1 MVWVSTISG
10 SASLHRRAC
19 LSIAHQTWQAKV
31 LRRATQLPKFMGIL
45 SDSRQP
51 AGPRVGKNM
60 ELLWIIRNDL
70 MVWAS
75 GCPDNQLQLVLV
87 DGILSLRIEA
97 KKKRGSGKSVTLG
110 WHAWNIMKYR
120 SPSKETWVHQGQFNG
135 FLMKKSNVMPWCII
149 CSIKV
154 SQKLWSLERNPV
166 WTIVVPYAVWQGA
179 RSSPASNHGDLRVR
193 WPRWPRW
200 PWWPW
205 WPRVEDSGDIWRPWN
220 GNETA
225 MTHQEIMRISAQNFI
240 VKLRVTQ
247 TPFLSKLKTTPN
259 NPQQKSRLAL

>member
-1 MVWVSTISG
+1 MVWFTISG

-31 LRRATQLPKFMGIL
+31 LRRATQLPKFMRIL

-51 AGPRVGKNM
+51 AGPRVGKHM

-97 KKKRGSGKSVTLG
+97 KKEKRLRKICHIRMTC
-110 WHAWNIMKYR
+110 MKYR

-135 FLMKKSNVMPWCII
+135 CLMKKSNVMPWCII

-200 PWWPW
+200 PWWP
-205 WPRVEDSGDIWRPWN
+205 RVEDSGDIWRPWN

-225 MTHQEIMRISAQNFI
+225 MKHHEIMRISAQNFI